1 MNDAPVPDRSLSP
14 RESPAVVGVGLAD
27 LEPRPGRDGLDI
39 LVQASGRALRDAGLR
54 SSQIDGVLTGYFLLD
69 DRFMPANAAA
79 EALGVRPR
87 MCATMNVGGATGT
100 ALVRHAVDA
109 IRSGRCERVLVAWAD
124 NRASGGSRSRVV
136 DRLASIGHPDLE
148 APHLPT
154 IPAFY
159 ALHAARYLH
168 DTGATSADLAEIAV
182 AFRGHASRYPQAR
195 QRRLISVDDVLHS
208 KPIADPLR
216 LLDCCLVTD
225 FGAALVLSADPEDG
239 HHPPV
244 HVLGAA
250 EAHPHEHVVETERLG
265 RSVTADV
272 AGRAM
277 TQAGVRPADLDLAM
291 VYDSFT
297 ITAAI
302 QLEDLGV
309 AARGAAGHMA
319 REGAFDLDGALP
331 LNTHGGMLSGMTGGI
346 HHVAEAVLQLQG
358 RAEGRQVSDP
368 RVALVNGIG
377 GVLSAHCS
385 LVMGVG

>member
-1 MNDAPVPDRSLSP
+1 MTRGRAAAVGEP
-14 RESPAVVGVGLAD
+14 PAIVGVGLAD
-27 LEPRPGRDGLDI
+27 TTSGRDGPDL
-39 LVQASGRALRDAGLR
+39 LVQAAGRALRDAGLDGT
-54 SSQIDGVLTGYFLLD
+54 QVDGVLTGYFLLD

-79 EALGVRPR
+79 ESLGLRPR
-87 MCATMNVGGATGT
+87 MCATVNVGGATGT
-100 ALVRHAVDA
+100 ALVRQAADA
-109 IRSGRCERVLVAWAD
+109 IRAGTCERVLIAWAD
-124 NRASGGSRSRVV
+124 NRSSGAGRSRVV

-168 DTGATSADLAEIAV
+168 DTQASSRDLAELAV
-182 AFRGHASRYPQAR
+182 CFRRHAMRNPAAH
-195 QRRLISVDDVLHS
+195 QRASITVDDVLAS

-225 FGAALVLSADPEDG
+225 FGAAMVLSAAPEDG
-239 HHPPV
+239 HHLPV
-244 HVLGAA
+244 RVLGAA
-250 EAHPHEHVVETERLG
+250 ESHPHEHVVGTEQLG
-265 RSVTADV
+265 RSVSGEV
-272 AGRAM
+272 ARRALTM
-277 TQAGVRPADLDLAM
+277 AGHQVSDLDLAM
-291 VYDSFT
+291 IYDSFT

-309 AARGAAGHMA
+309 APRGGAGAMA

-331 LNTHGGMLSGMTGGI
+331 LNTHGGMLSGTTGGI

-358 RAEGRQVSDP
+358 RADGRQVEGC
-368 RVALVNGIG
+368 RLALVNGIG

-385 LVMGVG
+385 LVLGAT

>member
-1 MNDAPVPDRSLSP
+1 MIA
-14 RESPAVVGVGLAD
+14 SPASHSSPSAAASPSVVGVGLAD
-27 LEPRPGRDGLDI
+27 LDPRSGRGGLDI
-39 LVQASGRALRDAGLR
+39 LVQAAGRALRDAGLR
-54 SSQIDGVLTGYFLLD
+54 SAQVDGVLTGYFLLD

-79 EALGVRPR
+79 EALGIRPR
-87 MCATMNVGGATGT
+87 MCATVNVGGATGT

-124 NRASGGSRSRVV
+124 NRASVGGRSRVV

-148 APHLPT
+148 APQLPT

-182 AFRGHASRYPQAR
+182 AFRRHAARYPLAH
-195 QRRLISVDDVLHS
+195 QRRPITVTDVLHS
-208 KPIADPLR
+208 KPIAKPLR

-225 FGAALVLSADPEDG
+225 FGAALVLSADRDDG
-239 HHPPV
+239 RHRPV
-244 HVLGAA
+244 RVLGAA

-272 AGRAM
+272 AGRALAE
-277 TQAGVRPADLDLAM
+277 AGVGLADLDLAM

-309 AARGAAGHMA
+309 AGRGAVGSMA
-319 REGAFDLDGALP
+319 REGAFDLDGTLP

-358 RAEGRQVSDP
+358 RAKGRQVDDP

-385 LVMGVG
+385 LVLGIV